1 MITKEQVKHSKK
13 SKVIGGITDQ
23 TTSKSVRYKR
33 KNDEWKSRVEL
44 LKFEGPECWRMTWSE
59 HNGECNSGSV
69 SEPQEVVFHMQGVIE
84 EKCLPPL
91 KRQSEKTMQKA
102 RHTRQWIVISGL
114 GSVAF
119 DNDCEGIMEVYAM
132 FARAL
137 NGLAC
142 VEFKNVNNRRAV
154 ELGNRMFT
162 PRNQAPEMEWV
173 DIDRQVDMHG
183 AMHRV
188 RNSDLGLVHGEE
200 NVVLYG
206 EEFTSEEGKKRYRR
220 EQQNHFEGEVA
231 APIGNTIRW
240 KVHAANAGKQE
251 WIKAKAMAQVNV
263 GTTRKQL
270 KKRVFDDDEVEG
282 TRKKFQMMSTSADE

>member
-1 MITKEQVKHSKK
+1 
-13 SKVIGGITDQ
+13 
-23 TTSKSVRYKR
+23 
-33 KNDEWKSRVEL
+33 
-44 LKFEGPECWRMTWSE
+44 
-59 HNGECNSGSV
+59 
-69 SEPQEVVFHMQGVIE
+69 
-84 EKCLPPL
+84 
-91 KRQSEKTMQKA
+91 
-102 RHTRQWIVISGL
+102 
-114 GSVAF
+114 
-119 DNDCEGIMEVYAM
+119 M

-206 EEFTSEEGKKRYRR
+206 EEFTSEEGKKRT
-220 EQQNHFEGEVA
+220 ETINPQKFHVGDIIDVGFSMIGIEG
-231 APIGNTIRW
+231 NSKTISKAKLLLRS
-240 KVHAANAGKQE
+240 VTLLDGRFTQE